1 MQLYIHVPFC
11 RKKCAY
17 CAFYSVPLPSDRAGA
32 DMARRYLTGLLG
44 ELRLWADRIGN
55 RPVETIFFGGGTPS
69 MLPARAVAGILEA
82 AAKHFAVDPAA
93 EITAEANPD
102 SALADGWLFEARQ
115 AGVNRLSLGV
125 QSFDDRRLALLGR
138 AHDARTAEAAVHTA
152 RSAGFTN
159 LSLDLMWG
167 LPGEPGRPQAQM
179 QWLAELERALEL
191 RPEHVSAYGFTLEDD
206 TPMARECGEG
216 RYSLPDEKAAASMYL
231 AGAEYL
237 QSRGYMQY
245 EISNYARMG
254 FECRHNLGYWQGADY
269 LGIGPGATSTL
280 EGRRWTNPCD
290 LDAWAEKV
298 RAASIGDDAE
308 QLDDA
313 ALRKERVM
321 LALRTVK
328 GLSLAEW
335 KQRHGGDF
343 LKDHAP
349 LVALLQKE
357 GLAATRQGR
366 FRLTRTGMLVSDSI
380 LAHFFERL
388 G

>member
-1 MQLYIHVPFC
+1 MLLYIHVPFC

-17 CAFYSVPLPSDRAGA
+17 CAFYSVALPEGGAGA
-32 DMARRYLTGLLG
+32 ALAKIYLTGLLG
-44 ELRLWADRIGN
+44 ELRLWSERLGN
-55 RPVETIFFGGGTPS
+55 RPVETVFFGGGTPS
-69 MLPARAVAGILEA
+69 MLPGRAVAGILET
-82 AAKHFAVDPAA
+82 AAKHFAIESAA
-93 EITAEANPD
+93 EISAEANPE
-102 SALADGWLFEARQ
+102 SALADGWLFEARR

-125 QSFDDRRLALLGR
+125 QSFDDKRLALLGR

-152 RSAGFTN
+152 RSAGFAN

-179 QWLAELERALEL
+179 QWLGELERALEL
-191 RPEHVSAYGFTLEDD
+191 RPEHISAYGFTLEDE
-206 TPMARECGEG
+206 TPMAGYCGEG

-231 AGAEYL
+231 TGAEYL
-237 QSRGYMQY
+237 QSHGYMQY

-280 EGRRWTNPCD
+280 EGRRWTNPRD
-290 LDAWAEKV
+290 LEAWAEKI
-298 RAASIGDDAE
+298 RLGYIGDDAE
-308 QLDDA
+308 QLDDT

-321 LALRTVK
+321 LALRTIK
-328 GLSLAEW
+328 GLSLTDW
-335 KQRHGGDF
+335 KRDYGGDF

-357 GLAATRQGR
+357 GLATTRQGR
-366 FRLTRTGMLVSDSI
+366 FRLTRTGMLVSDAI

-388 G
+388 E